1 MFRSPSWRYAAT
13 SEGMKNAWLAFVG
26 SERLG
31 PSGEAAQAKLRSEGG
46 AEDRMS
52 EAGL

>member
-1 MFRSPSWRYAAT
+1 MRGWHL
-13 SEGMKNAWLAFVG
+13 SEA
-26 SERLG
+26 SELL
-31 PSGEAAQAKLRSEGG
+31 PSGEAAQAKSRSEGG